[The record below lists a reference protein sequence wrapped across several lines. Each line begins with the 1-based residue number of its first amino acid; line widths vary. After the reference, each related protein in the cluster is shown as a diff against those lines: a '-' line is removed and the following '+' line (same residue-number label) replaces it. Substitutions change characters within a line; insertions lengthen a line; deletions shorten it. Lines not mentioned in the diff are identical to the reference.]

1 MSCNGTKLHIVTW
14 RNNILSFFGFS
25 ESLLAKNYSFTHFN
39 PMVEIDWKNNL
50 GLNTFTLYEDLYED
64 LYEEH

>member
-1 MSCNGTKLHIVTW
+1 
-14 RNNILSFFGFS
+14 
-25 ESLLAKNYSFTHFN
+25 
-39 PMVEIDWKNNL
+39 MVEIDWKNNL